1 MNEQPTGR
9 YYASKQY
16 LLPADN
22 VETQRLNTQHNMIV
36 NAFGGKLFVAPT
48 NLTTGDRVL
57 ESAAGSGIW
66 ALEFFEKNRT
76 EGVTLDIECI
86 DISSAQFPSTHPS
99 EVHFSVNSVVNLP
112 NPDWTDTF
120 SFAHQRLLV
129 AAMNDTLWRSAV
141 AELFRVVKPGGWVEL
156 VEIEAQDFSTWSV
169 GPNSTKLASLIN
181 ALYGGKGVIGDLS
194 VYLPVI
200 LKEAGF
206 VNVQCDPRRVTI
218 GGEVDATPHKIT
230 EVKGYGSDMWR
241 DLWMGMKGPVIE
253 AGGYG
258 AVDTVEEYEAL
269 VQGTEVELK
278 NSKEAYTTFFAILA
292 RKPENT

>member
-1 MNEQPTGR
+1 MSEQPTGR

-22 VETQRLNTQHNMIV
+22 VETQRLNTQHNMII
-36 NAFGGKLFVAPT
+36 NAFGSKLSMAPT

-57 ESAAGSGIW
+57 ESAAGSGELIIIHSAMIKRLDSLIGIW
-66 ALEFFEKNRT
+66 ALEFFEKNRA

-86 DISSAQFPSTHPS
+86 DISSAQFPSTHPP
-99 EVHFSVNSVVNLP
+99 EIHFSVNSIVNLP

-129 AAMNDTLWRSAV
+129 AAMNNTLWRSAV
-141 AELFRVVKPGGWVEL
+141 AELFRVIKPGGWVEL
-156 VEIEAQDFSTWSV
+156 VEIEAQDFSSWSV

-218 GGEVDATPHKIT
+218 GGEVDATPHKGT
-230 EVKGYGSDMWR
+230 EVKG
-241 DLWMGMKGPVIE
+241 
-253 AGGYG
+253 GYG
-258 AVDTVEEYEAL
+258 VVDTVEEYEAL
-269 VQGTEVELK
+269 VRGTEVKLK